1 MGIPS
6 REYSSQVQQVLASTP
21 VEDIFYLL
29 KRDGGVFVKGLIDPS
44 DVDQAY
50 SEIKG
55 RLENDVEW
63 SGDFFPSM

>member
-29 KRDGGVFVKGLIDPS
+29 KRDGGVFVKGLIDPD